1 METKKRGRP
10 PKGMKVEVKE
20 FNRDD
25 WNTDAADMKA
35 LRDKVESLEQSE
47 VKNQETIKMLTEVA
61 DRGRMLNYQSK
72 KDPTKK
78 PMKVNLSVYDDRILV
93 GWRTLKDRLITNPTT
108 GLTIGEEQEY
118 ELILLDKESSIHK
131 EIIQGYPRFS
141 DIRYSERVEGEV
153 VGKRE
158 DLEGKID
165 YDVLLPDGREISVD
179 SRFIN

>member
-10 PKGMKVEVKE
+10 RLEPAIEPSVSQEESEMKDLLEKVE
-20 FNRDD
+20 
-25 WNTDAADMKA
+25 A
-35 LRDKVESLEQSE
+35 LELSE

-72 KDPTKK
+72 KDPAKK
-78 PMKVNLSVYDDRILV
+78 PMKVHLSVYDDRILI

-108 GLTIGEEQEY
+108 GLTVGEEQEY
-118 ELILLDKESSIHK
+118 EIILLDKESSIHK

-141 DIRYSERVEGEV
+141 DIRYSERVEGDV

-165 YDVLLPDGREISVD
+165 YDVLLPDGREISID